1 MNNEPNKIPWEK
13 GSIVV
18 HDADLKQPRGLMR
31 ITGYTSNGLAKCRY
45 ISKKMPK
52 KIHENL
58 QMYLLDPAQ
67 FGLNARWGEL
77 SEDELEAIQT
87 QWEHAQMWNV
97 MNKVGQTVLVVDIK
111 KISIE
116 EMMMDVSI
124 DENNSFRSVTIS
136 RAYMNKEGKALIYI
150 EENKQSVLLDNTV
163 AIKG

>member
-13 GSIVV
+13 GSIVI

-52 KIHENL
+52 TVYRNL
-58 QMYLLDPAQ
+58 QMNLLDPAQ

-77 SEDELEAIQT
+77 SEEKLEEVQT
-87 QWEHAQMWNV
+87 QWEKAQMWNV
-97 MNKVGQTVLVVDIK
+97 LNQVGQLVLVVDIK
-111 KISIE
+111 KITIA
-116 EMMMDVSI
+116 EMMSDISI
-124 DENNSFRSVTIS
+124 DESNSFRAVTIS
-136 RAYMNKEGKALIYI
+136 RAYMNKAGKALVDI
-150 EENKQSVLLDNTV
+150 EDSKQSVLLDNTV